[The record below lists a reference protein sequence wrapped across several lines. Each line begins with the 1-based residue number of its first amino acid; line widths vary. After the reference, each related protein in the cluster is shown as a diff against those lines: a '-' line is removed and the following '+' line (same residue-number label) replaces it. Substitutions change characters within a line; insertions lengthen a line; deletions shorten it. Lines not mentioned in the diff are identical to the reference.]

1 MKNLRSP
8 LAEARGHGSAKDGT
22 HHWWIQRLSGVAL
35 IPLTIWFVF
44 SVACMIGSDSAVT
57 SAVDTY
63 GYLKYSAW
71 AADPINA
78 TGLILLVIA
87 SFHHAQLGVQVIIED
102 YIHGMLKT
110 PLLVVLKL
118 AAFAF
123 GTASILA
130 VLKIAL

>member
-1 MKNLRSP
+1 MKNLRAP

-44 SVACMIGSDSAVT
+44 SVACMAGGDGSIVST
-57 SAVDTY
+57 VDTA
-63 GYLKYSAW
+63 GYLKYSTW
-71 AADPINA
+71 AADPLNA

-87 SFHHAQLGVQVIIED
+87 SFHHAQLGLQVIIED

-110 PLLVVLKL
+110 PLLVALKL
-118 AAFAF
+118 LAFAF
-123 GTASILA
+123 GVASILS